1 MNDIDRVDGL
11 DDAGGEHTGG
21 AAIDDGLHLR
31 PKPPKQTTSASKL
44 LTFCL
49 LIKTINQTVWDSKL
63 REKKEEMR
71 KRVGVV
77 LVLQGPKEQEKSEER
92 DGKQRQELRRL
103 GVPVDDKW
111 NLSSATALS
120 SSSSDDHDS
129 EDEPTMD
136 YVAFLGGWGMTRLS
150 VSDEKLRRLNDVL
163 FKKKTWKKKNPLCKS
178 VFTIFN

>member
-1 MNDIDRVDGL
+1 
-11 DDAGGEHTGG
+11 
-21 AAIDDGLHLR
+21 
-31 PKPPKQTTSASKL
+31 
-44 LTFCL
+44 
-49 LIKTINQTVWDSKL
+49 
-63 REKKEEMR
+63 MR

-92 DGKQRQELRRL
+92 DGKQRQELRGL

-136 YVAFLGGWGMTRLS
+136 YVAFLGG
-150 VSDEKLRRLNDVL
+150 
-163 FKKKTWKKKNPLCKS
+163 
-178 VFTIFN
+178 